1 MEFGETV
8 GTEVGSGC
16 TVGVED
22 AEGVEEEVAALGVG
36 LAEAG
41 GVTDAVG
48 VVDAMGVTDALGD
61 EDALEVVEPLGD
73 VVELVEGVAVAT
85 EPSGG
90 CGVIVRFA
98 PVLEVLTVPP
108 KFVGEGLTPGDVLE
122 DVLEGDGLT
131 VGGT

>member
-48 VVDAMGVTDALGD
+48 VVDAM
-61 EDALEVVEPLGD
+61 
-73 VVELVEGVAVAT
+73 GVAVAT